1 MQEPDTVSSDLQAQR
16 VSEVDN
22 LLMKAQQQFDVQH
35 LTQPAGDNA
44 WETYQKMLQLD
55 PNNQRAQEGL
65 QHIVQRIDSMARDKQ
80 QNGDL
85 LASMAIIEEGLL
97 VLPNH
102 WGLLALKE
110 EINRQIEDQRAAKQV
125 EEQAVP
131 TDDKEASPEPKTKK
145 EPPG

>member
-1 MQEPDTVSSDLQAQR
+1 
-16 VSEVDN
+16 
-22 LLMKAQQQFDVQH
+22 MKAQQQFDVQH

-44 WETYQKMLQLD
+44 WETYQKMQQLD

-102 WGLLALKE
+102 
-110 EINRQIEDQRAAKQV
+110 
-125 EEQAVP
+125 
-131 TDDKEASPEPKTKK
+131 
-145 EPPG
+145 

>member
-1 MQEPDTVSSDLQAQR
+1 
-16 VSEVDN
+16 
-22 LLMKAQQQFDVQH
+22 
-35 LTQPAGDNA
+35 
-44 WETYQKMLQLD
+44 MLQLD

-97 VLPNH
+97 VLSNH

-131 TDDKEASPEPKTKK
+131 TDDKEASPEHKTKK